1 MIRMIFSIAG
11 FHRGLR
17 KSEVNSP
24 SSDIPMDYLKKIIYN
39 SAVNYKFIILS
50 QFLELASLSV

>member
-39 SAVNYKFIILS
+39 SAVNYEFIILS
-50 QFLELASLSV
+50 